1 MSNRTVLP
9 FRRVS
14 RFCTDQDG
22 SASTEWI
29 VAVAVVVMMA
39 VPVMALIGE
48 GSEINSE
55 NVVISIQDADSFGGQ
70 GFHGNDGDQIAFDP
84 DAPDNDEDFNPG
96 EDLGIGF
103 PDPDKVTAR
112 NENDEV
118 DRPRFYTSAGGG
130 GIRRDKPT
138 VLAARPSG
146 GGGVVQGSNPN
157 QPNIQLP
164 TGNNRRI
171 VLGENNCFVESRE
184 QTADASGVVPI
195 EENSIIAS
203 GR

>member
-1 MSNRTVLP
+1 MCNRTILP
-9 FRRVS
+9 VRRVS
-14 RFCTDQDG
+14 RFRTDQDG

-39 VPVMALIGE
+39 VPVMALIGD

-84 DAPDNDEDFNPG
+84 DAPDDEDFNPG

-112 NENDEV
+112 NEDDEV
-118 DRPRFYTSAGGG
+118 DRPRFYTSAGGS

-138 VLAARPSG
+138 LLEARPRG
-146 GGGVVQGSNPN
+146 GNGVVQGSNAN

-164 TGNNRRI
+164 SASNRRV
-171 VLGENNCFVESRE
+171 VLGEHDCFVAGEE
-184 QTADASGVVPI
+184 QTADASGIVPI
-195 EENSIIAS
+195 EDNSIIAS